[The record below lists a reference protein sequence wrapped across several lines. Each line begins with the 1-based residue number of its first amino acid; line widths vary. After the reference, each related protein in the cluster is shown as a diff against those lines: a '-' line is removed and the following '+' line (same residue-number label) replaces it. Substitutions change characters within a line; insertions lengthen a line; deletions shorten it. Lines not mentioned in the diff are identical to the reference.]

1 MPRPRQHPL
10 RQASIQQFH
19 PLNRAAVAAHAAV
32 AGPWRHND
40 NSSSSDSESDDGKD
54 HRHHPTPTHH
64 TTESRRTLSP
74 SEVRIGILANSRFRP
89 THPVNVNAPTT
100 SRSAHSGRALTN
112 ETPARRPPLPAL
124 HNQPTLPANA
134 NAAPTTSRAARSDM
148 ASANEQNNIAHPVE
162 NCPPSPWGNKCKAKI
177 NIICELKN
185 ESSDIHLLP
194 TEGRAK
200 RIYEKYAS
208 QYDEKKCIN
217 NLKRLLKQYEQREGP
232 FSEKN
237 ANKHMQNKV
246 EQWYTSAKK
255 VSVGYK
261 LLHEL
266 HMDPIKHRVH
276 NMTAEEIWQLH
287 PKFKCYPIADF
298 KKHNKNMIILTR
310 KKRKQIKKE
319 EKALMQDWIAFPR
332 KSTTGRNVPFWDTH
346 IASSMLKED
355 ESDGTAKKIS
365 PKALWE
371 SREEYQ
377 EFPLAIFRKHI
388 YQERSKQLSAAF
400 WQHTRNKVAQKLH
413 AEEVGEM
420 KAEWHDS
427 REEKDLKDL
436 VGRCYELS
444 VCGNDL

>member
-1 MPRPRQHPL
+1 MTRPRQHPL
-10 RQASIQQFH
+10 RQASLQQFH

-162 NCPPSPWGNKCKAKI
+162 NCPPSPWGNKCKTKI

-200 RIYEKYAS
+200 RIYERYAS

-232 FSEKN
+232 FSEK
-237 ANKHMQNKV
+237 MP
-246 EQWYTSAKK
+246 TSPCKMNNGIQELKK
-255 VSVGYK
+255 
-261 LLHEL
+261 
-266 HMDPIKHRVH
+266 
-276 NMTAEEIWQLH
+276 
-287 PKFKCYPIADF
+287 
-298 KKHNKNMIILTR
+298 
-310 KKRKQIKKE
+310 
-319 EKALMQDWIAFPR
+319 
-332 KSTTGRNVPFWDTH
+332 
-346 IASSMLKED
+346 
-355 ESDGTAKKIS
+355 
-365 PKALWE
+365 
-371 SREEYQ
+371 
-377 EFPLAIFRKHI
+377 
-388 YQERSKQLSAAF
+388 
-400 WQHTRNKVAQKLH
+400 
-413 AEEVGEM
+413 
-420 KAEWHDS
+420 
-427 REEKDLKDL
+427 
-436 VGRCYELS
+436 
-444 VCGNDL
+444 